1 MVIEPVGPPVR
12 AVSPART
19 GPTRYP
25 SLLLEAWRLRAQQE
39 GERE

>member
-19 GPTRYP
+19 RPTRCP
-25 SLLLEAWRLRAQQE
+25 SLLPEAWRLRAQRE